1 MHTQNVNLNKK
12 LAHANIYIEFGELE
26 KALLTLNSIE
36 DRKENY
42 NLLLSYGRAY
52 LKLGE
57 FEKASNILKMQ
68 YLLQSLKIKML
79 TRNFKSILRDW

>member
-1 MHTQNVNLNKK
+1 MKIITSNSLYAFLFLFLNLFSYYAYTNVNFNKK

-42 NLLLSYGRAY
+42 NLLLS
-52 LKLGE
+52 
-57 FEKASNILKMQ
+57 
-68 YLLQSLKIKML
+68 
-79 TRNFKSILRDW
+79 